1 MWLLLPYK
9 SICLWQNQI
18 TTITIHYTNSY
29 YYTLAATIRKKH
41 NYFTYIWPQINKKLL
56 IKLGN
61 ECCIIRLRVIGK
73 AYRITKHNKMLHVNL
88 HYPTFKYV
96 IWKNIK
102 LKYTKKKKKLYKLR
116 YITNIHVRSNLFKNL
131 LFLRIPNT
139 YTRRGILNNI
149 SIYYNRKQKMAT
161 RR

>member
-1 MWLLLPYK
+1 MWVLLPYK
-9 SICLWQNQI
+9 TICLKQTIQ

-29 YYTLAATIRKKH
+29 YYTIASTIRKKC
-41 NYFTYIWPQINKKLL
+41 NYFTYIWPQTNKTLFQ
-56 IKLGN
+56 KLGT
-61 ECCIIRLRVIGK
+61 ECSIIRLRVIGK
-73 AYRITKHNKMLHVNL
+73 AYRITKHKKMLHVNL
-88 HYPTFKYV
+88 HYPTFKYI
-96 IWKNIK
+96 IWNNIK

-116 YITNIHVRSNLFKNL
+116 YITNIHVRSNLFENL